1 MFRQTA
7 ALRLLFRYDIPVK
20 GTEHCCGHGW
30 LWLFFLAE
38 YAEKSFPLRFLRLF
52 LHTCL
57 YDYGYLTSDL
67 IVDGLLLFKYLHNLA
82 HLSFF
87 IIKKIAHTVDTL
99 CRIGNF
105 ETAQHTVY
113 CHTPGMVMFQIVII
127 PFQYRF
133 TQ

>member
-7 ALRLLFRYDIPVK
+7 ALRPLLGYHVPVE

-52 LHTCL
+52 LHIFL

-67 IVDGLLLFKYLHNLA
+67 IIDGLLLLKYLHDLT
-82 HLSFF
+82 HMSFLIF
-87 IIKKIAHTVDTL
+87 EKMAYTVYAL
-99 CRIGNF
+99 CRINRF
-105 ETAQHTVY
+105 ETA
-113 CHTPGMVMFQIVII
+113 
-127 PFQYRF
+127 
-133 TQ
+133 